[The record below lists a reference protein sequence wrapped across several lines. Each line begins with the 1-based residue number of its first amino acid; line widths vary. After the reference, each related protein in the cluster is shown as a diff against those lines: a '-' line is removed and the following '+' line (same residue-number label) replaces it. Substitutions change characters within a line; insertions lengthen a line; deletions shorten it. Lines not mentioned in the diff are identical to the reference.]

1 MDAFEL
7 TPPEAVAAVPAE
19 RAAGL
24 ITLTEDRKAAAEE
37 RAAHFAERL
46 RELDVRSPQFTT
58 VLDELLAVGE
68 ADMRAAASVAGAL
81 LDRSARALSGTRGE
95 IASPQQQVTVSL
107 AGLRRTV
114 AELDPA
120 KLPLTGRKLLGMF
133 PMAGAAKKALDRY
146 RAANEPVNALVVE
159 LRARQDVLRRD
170 NAVLQGERER
180 LWQTMGKLA
189 ETAAFAAAVDNA
201 IDRQAEV
208 FDLTDPAHAN
218 ALRADVLHPIR
229 QRHQDLLTQLAVS
242 AQGYLALD
250 LIRRTN
256 DELIR
261 GVERAVS
268 TTVSALR
275 VALLVSGALAGQR
288 DVLDEIGALQATTD
302 GLLRANSELLA
313 LQSEEVRRA
322 GTDPAVGVETIRL
335 SFDRIY
341 ASIDAI
347 ETFKAGAVR
356 TMATT
361 VESLSGEIRRAED
374 YLRRSHDAAVD
385 GREPAEGA

>member
-1 MDAFEL
+1 MDFAL
-7 TPPEAVAAVPAE
+7 TPPEPVTAIPSE

-24 ITLTEDRKAAAEE
+24 ITLSEDTRSDVAV
-37 RAAHFAERL
+37 RASEFASRL
-46 RELDVRSPQFTT
+46 EALDVRSPEFTDL
-58 VLDELLAVGE
+58 LDELLTVGE
-68 ADMRAAASVAGAL
+68 ADMRAAAGVAGTM
-81 LDRSARALSGTRGE
+81 LDRSLRSAV
-95 IASPQQQVTVSL
+95 SPQDGVTTSL
-107 AGLRRTV
+107 ASLRRTV

-133 PMAGAAKKALDRY
+133 PAAGGAKRALDRY
-146 RAANEPVNALVVE
+146 RAANEPVNALVVD
-159 LRARQDVLRRD
+159 LRGRQDVLRRD
-170 NAVLQGERER
+170 NASIKGERER
-180 LWQTMGKLA
+180 LWKVMGTLA
-189 ETAAFAAAVDNA
+189 EAAALAEAVDGA
-201 IDRQAEV
+201 IEAQAGV
-208 FDLTDPAHAN
+208 FDLTDPARAN
-218 ALRADVLHPIR
+218 ALRADVLYPIR

-250 LIRRTN
+250 LVRKNN

-275 VALLVSGALAGQR
+275 VALLVSGALASQR
-288 DVLDEIGALQATTD
+288 DVLDEVAALQATTD
-302 GLLRANSELLA
+302 GLIRANTELLD
-313 LQSEEVRRA
+313 LQSAEIRRA
-322 GTDPAVGVETIRL
+322 SSDPAVATETIRQ

-347 ETFKAGAVR
+347 DGFRADAVR

-374 YLRRSHDAAVD
+374 HLRRSH
-385 GREPAEGA
+385 EGEA